1 MTKRDYEMIAAQFA
15 TATGDRDTLRDL
27 VDQFCVVLAEQNPRF
42 NAGLFRAACGFPAQ
56 GGE

>member
-1 MTKRDYEMIAAQFA
+1 MTRRDYEMMAAQFA
-15 TATGDRDTLRDL
+15 TAGGDRDTLSGL
-27 VDQFCVVLAEQNPRF
+27 VDQFCAVLAEQNPRF